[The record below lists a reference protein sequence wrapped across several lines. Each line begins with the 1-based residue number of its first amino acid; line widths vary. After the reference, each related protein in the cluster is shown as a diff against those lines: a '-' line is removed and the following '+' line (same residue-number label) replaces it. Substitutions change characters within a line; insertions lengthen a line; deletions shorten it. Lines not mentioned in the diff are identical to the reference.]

1 MSSYGL
7 AWAIPFLGL
16 LVTIGLTPPVAP
28 GFWRR
33 HYGKLVALWAAAF
46 LAADVLHEGA
56 GGMLQAATGILLQ
69 DYLPFVL
76 LLGALFTIAGGLH
89 VTGMPRASPGVNTA
103 MLLLG
108 TLLAS
113 AIGTTGATMVMLRPL
128 IRANRHR
135 RRPTH
140 VFVFFIFLVANIGGA
155 LTPLGNPPIFLGF
168 LLGVPFFW
176 PAAHLALPASI
187 LVAVLLAL
195 FYALD
200 TLIDHYRS
208 DPEPE
213 IVEELEKLGISGK
226 RNIVLLVAAVASV
239 LLRAV
244 WHPVAA
250 LAVFGVQWN
259 LADIVTDGLFL
270 AIGVLSLVV
279 TRPSIRRANEFTWNP
294 MIEVAAIFAAIF
306 VTLVPVMAMIAA
318 GSNGAAAPLMA
329 RLFLGGAPVEHAF
342 YWATGSLS
350 AFLDNGPTYVVF
362 FGFAGDNAALLTG
375 PLARTLSAIS
385 AGAVFFGGMTYIGN
399 APNFMVKAIVE
410 SHDIFMPSFM
420 SYIGWATLCLL
431 PWLVVVDWL
440 FFR

>member
-1 MSSYGL
+1 MNSYGL

-16 LVTIGLTPPVAP
+16 LLTIGLAPPVAP
-28 GFWRR
+28 AFWHR
-33 HYGKLVALWAAAF
+33 HYGKLVALWAVAF
-46 LAADVLHEGA
+46 LAADGVHEGLA
-56 GGMLQAATGILLQ
+56 GTLQAVTGILLQ

-89 VTGMPRASPGVNTA
+89 VTGMPRASPAVNTT
-103 MLLLG
+103 LLLMG

-176 PAAHLALPASI
+176 PAVHLVLP
-187 LVAVLLAL
+187 AVLLAAIL
-195 FYALD
+195 LAVFYALD
-200 TLIDHYRS
+200 AFNHRRREH
-208 DPEPE
+208 EPE
-213 IVEELEKLGISGK
+213 VREELEKLGINGK
-226 RNIVLLVAAVASV
+226 INLVLLVAAIASV
-239 LLRAV
+239 LLRSV
-244 WHPVAA
+244 WHPVSGI
-250 LAVFGVQWN
+250 AVFGLDWN

-270 AIGVLSLVV
+270 IIGVLSLVL
-279 TRPSIRRANEFTWNP
+279 TRPSVRRANEFVWAP
-294 MIEVAAIFAAIF
+294 MSEVAAIFAAIF

-318 GSNGAAAPLMA
+318 GSNGAAAPLMS
-329 RLFLGGAPVEHAF
+329 RLFVAGAPVEHAF

-350 AFLDNGPTYVVF
+350 AFLDNAPTYVVF
-362 FGFAGDNAALLTG
+362 FGFAGNNAAMLTG
-375 PLARTLSAIS
+375 PLARTLTAIS
-385 AGAVFFGGMTYIGN
+385 AGAVFFGGMTYVGN

-410 SHDIFMPSFM
+410 SHGIFMPSFI